1 MNRSPERLRPRV
13 LSALILLAALTVAPL
28 TGCGLGNTLKVGTSF
43 KAKAAAGGAFVGAR
57 PAADVIRDDAS
68 WGPLKL
74 VNATVHEDEAE
85 ATASLLGLYGSKAIY
100 RPGLGTTLVNG
111 YTEEELRAQGPNY
124 NPPGT
129 PDLSNIP
136 WPDGDR
142 LSDKPLPMEI
152 DETELQAAVDAQ
164 FTEPFEDKQLG
175 TRAVIVVYKDR
186 IVAERYADGF
196 GPETPLVGWSMTKSV
211 LHALVG
217 ILVGQDKLDIH
228 ERAPVPEWDDPED
241 PRHEITLDQLLRMSS
256 GLEFDETYADY
267 ESDVVQMLY
276 RQPDAAAYAAS
287 KPLEAEPDTKWYY
300 SSGTSNIIS
309 RIVRDTVGGST
320 AQYWSWPHRELF
332 SKIGMH
338 HSTIDPDPS
347 GTFIAS
353 SYMWATARDWARF
366 GMLYLHDG
374 VWQGERIL
382 PEGWVEYGVTP
393 TPLHPTGYYGAHWWL
408 NAGAPDNPEDRVW
421 PDLPTDAYSAQG
433 FEAQRVLVIPSRDL
447 VVVRLG
453 ASRPEDAFNT
463 NDFVKWILLAIGR
476 MDDQL
481 VTP

>member
-1 MNRSPERLRPRV
+1 MTRTPDRFRLRALP
-13 LSALILLAALTVAPL
+13 ALILLATLAAAPL
-28 TGCGLGNTLKVGTSF
+28 TGCGLGSTLKVGTSF
-43 KAKAAAGGAFVGAR
+43 KARTAAAGTFIGAR
-57 PAADVIRDDAS
+57 PSDDVIRDDAS
-68 WGPLKL
+68 FGALKI
-74 VNATVHEDEAE
+74 VHASVDREESE
-85 ATASLLGLYGSKAIY
+85 ATASVLGLYRSKAIY
-100 RPGLGTTLVNG
+100 RPGLGVTLVNG

-142 LSDKPLPMEI
+142 LSDAPLPPEV
-152 DETELQAAVDAQ
+152 DELKLHRAVEDQ
-164 FTEPFEDKQLG
+164 FTEPFEDKELG
-175 TRAVIVVYKDR
+175 TRAVLVVYKGR
-186 IVAERYADGF
+186 VVAERYADGY

-256 GLEFDETYADY
+256 GLKFDETYADY
-267 ESDVVQMLY
+267 QSDVVQMLY
-276 RQPDAAAYAAS
+276 RQPDAGAFAAS
-287 KPLEAEPDTKWYY
+287 MPLEAAPDTKWHY

-309 RIVRDTVGGST
+309 RIVRHTVEGST
-320 AQYWSWPHRELF
+320 AQYWNWPHRELF
-332 SKIGMH
+332 SRVGMH
-338 HSTIDPDPS
+338 HTTIDPDPS

-353 SYMWATARDWARF
+353 SYMWASARDWARF
-366 GMLYLHDG
+366 GLLYLNDG

-408 NAGAPDNPEDRVW
+408 NAGAPDNPADRVW

-433 FEAQRVLVIPSRDL
+433 FEAQRVLMIPSRDL

-463 NDFVKWILLAIGR
+463 NDFVKSILAAIGR
-476 MDDQL
+476 EE
-481 VTP
+481 VEK